1 MRTKEIRLFERLRS
15 LLVLII
21 LSLSMMPLVAQED
34 ADEEEETTSDSESTV
49 YQADPSDIEEVT
61 VLGRYISGA
70 VNVVRERIEKD
81 TPIDLLDAASISR
94 VGDSN
99 AAAALR
105 RLPGLTLVEDKFVYV
120 RGLGERYSSM
130 QLNGAV
136 VPSPDITRNV
146 LPLDI
151 FPADLIA
158 SLAVH
163 KGFVPELGAAFGG
176 GNVDIRTRKIPTAF
190 TFNLGFKTGWNT
202 SGSDGMS
209 YAGGTEDDWGVDD
222 GTRELSRHIQRAIE
236 TYRGNFAPLNIS
248 RTVINGTLPLNID
261 EARTIN
267 RSLGTFLNRN
277 VDLNSKNLPNDVEAD
292 IVAANR
298 IYLTDQWDVGFLVL
312 GSYSNDWRLK
322 ERVNRRFANP
332 ETDFSETSRTV
343 NEVDVT
349 ASLSIGTE
357 WREDH
362 KLEFMGLLIRN
373 TEDDATSTRT
383 CVQGQF
389 NDCLDSGSPVQGRI
403 YGVRFEERELK
414 LLQFNGSHSIGAN
427 TIEMLPNYLRFL
439 ERFEFAEISWYYT
452 DATAT
457 TGIPNEVRISGQ
469 ESLTSPAGSVNEYR
483 VRATGSAADFRFSE
497 LEDRS
502 ESYGYDIVVPFIG
515 TNYDMNVSGGWDYTR
530 KVRNYKQTSL
540 GLGSTHANF
549 RSVSAGRPSEVF
561 SDDNLL
567 NPDLNINLL
576 LGVGEFGSESYIAVH
591 VVDAGYGKIDI
602 MFHDIWRFSGGLR
615 KELFTQF
622 SLPIDYLDFDG
633 NRLGFDTQDDIDDF
647 MQTILQTDEW
657 FPSFNATRTFVNLWA
672 TEQVQFR
679 VNISQTVARPDIRE
693 TSASTY
699 IDPITEAR
707 VRGNPNLQVSHLNNF
722 DLRLELF
729 WFNGD
734 NFTTSFFYKDID
746 QPIETVQ
753 GGATEDNI
761 RFNFVNA
768 ESAFVYGIEVEWL
781 KSLSFLRDRI
791 GRWTELFFVS
801 GNVTLSDSEISIPTG
816 AGVGNLTNEI
826 RRMTQQSNWVVN
838 WQLGFDSSDTKHA
851 ATLVY
856 NAFGERVYFAG
867 IDGLPDGFEQP
878 FHSLDFVYSWYFNNN
893 LTLKARVKNLLDSPV
908 EVRQGSVSIIEQSI
922 GTTVLFN
929 ASLDF

>member
-1 MRTKEIRLFERLRS
+1 MKKTQVLSIARSCKVLVIVS
-15 LLVLII
+15 LLVSTT
-21 LSLSMMPLVAQED
+21 SLSAQD
-34 ADEEEETTSDSESTV
+34 ADEDASQEPEEEV
-49 YQADPSDIEEVT
+49 HQANPSAIEEVK

-70 VNVVRERIEKD
+70 VDVIRERIERD
-81 TPIDLLDAASISR
+81 TPVDLLDAESISR
-94 VGDSN
+94 VGDSD

-176 GNVDIRTRKIPTAF
+176 GNVDIRTRKIPIDF

-202 SGSDGMS
+202 AGTAGLS
-209 YAGGTEDDWGVDD
+209 YTGGNEDDWGVDD
-222 GTRELSRHIQRAIE
+222 GTRELSLNIRRAIE

-248 RTVINGTLPLNID
+248 RTVINGVLPLNID
-261 EARTIN
+261 EARSIN
-267 RSLGTFLNRN
+267 RSLATFLNRN
-277 VDLNSKNLPNDVEAD
+277 VDLTSKQLPNDIETDV
-292 IVAANR
+292 VAANR
-298 IYLTDQWDVGFLVL
+298 IHLTDNWEVGFLAM

-332 ETDFSETSRTV
+332 DTDYSETARTV

-349 ASLSIGTE
+349 ASISLGAE
-357 WREDH
+357 FLNDH
-362 KLEFMGLLIRN
+362 KLELMSLLIRN
-373 TEDDATSTRT
+373 TEDDASSTRT

-389 NDCLDSGSPVQGRI
+389 NDCLDVGSPVQGRI
-403 YGVRFEERELK
+403 LGVRFEERELK
-414 LLQFNGSHSIGAN
+414 LLQFSGSHTFGAD
-427 TIEMLPNYLRFL
+427 TIAMLPTKLLFL
-439 ERFEFAEISWYYT
+439 DRFEYAEVTWYYT
-452 DATAT
+452 DATAST
-457 TGIPNEVRISGQ
+457 SIPNEVRISGQ
-469 ESLTSPAGSVNEYR
+469 ESLTGPNGSVNQYR
-483 VRATGSAADFRFSE
+483 VRATGSAADFRFSD
-497 LEDRS
+497 LKDLS
-502 ESYGYDIVVPFIG
+502 ESYGYDIVVPITG
-515 TNYDMNVSGGWDYTR
+515 TNYDMEISGGWDYAR

-549 RSVSAGRPSEVF
+549 RDVSAGTPSEVF
-561 SDDNLL
+561 SDDNIL
-567 NPDLNINLL
+567 NPELDINLL

-591 VVDAGYGKIDI
+591 VVDAGYGKID
-602 MFHDIWRFSGGLR
+602 FLYQDRWRFSGGLR

-622 SLPIDYLDFDG
+622 SLPIDYLNFDG
-633 NRLGFDTQDDIDDF
+633 NRLGLDTQDDIDEF
-647 MQTILQTDEW
+647 VATILQTDEW
-657 FPSFNATRTFVNLWA
+657 FPSFNVTRTFPNLWT

-679 VNISQTVARPDIRE
+679 FSVSQTVARPDIRE

-707 VRGNPNLQVSHLNNF
+707 VRGNPKLQVSHLNNF

-729 WFNGD
+729 WYNGD
-734 NFTTSFFYKDID
+734 NFTTSFFYKDVD
-746 QPIETVQ
+746 KPIETVQ

-768 ESAFVYGIEVEWL
+768 ESAFVYGVEVEWL
-781 KSLSFLRDRI
+781 KSMGFLRDRI
-791 GRWTELFFVS
+791 GGWTDLFFIA
-801 GNVTLSDSEISIPTG
+801 GNMTLSDSEISIPTG
-816 AGVGNLTNEI
+816 AGVGNLTNET

-838 WQLGFDSSDTKHA
+838 WQLGYDSDNSKHA
-851 ATLVY
+851 TTLVY

-878 FHSLDFVYSWYFNNN
+878 FHSLDFVYSWYPNNN
-893 LTLKARVKNLLDSPV
+893 LTLKGRVKNLLNSQV
-908 EVRQGSVSIIEQSI
+908 EVKQGSASIIEQSI
-922 GTTVLFN
+922 GTTVLMKVTLEF
-929 ASLDF
+929 

>member
-1 MRTKEIRLFERLRS
+1 MRTKQYQLFARLRGG
-15 LLVLII
+15 LVVIVLVL
-21 LSLSMMPLVAQED
+21 SVAGLYAQDET
-34 ADEEEETTSDSESTV
+34 EEEGSTTDAEGTV
-49 YQADPSDIEEVT
+49 YQAVPADIEEVT

-70 VNVVRERIEKD
+70 VNVIRERLDRD
-81 TPIDLLDAASISR
+81 TPVDLLDAESISR

-176 GNVDIRTRKIPTAF
+176 GNVDIRTRKIPTEF
-190 TFNLGFKTGWNT
+190 TFNIGFKTGWNT
-202 SGSDGMS
+202 AGTDGLS
-209 YAGGTEDDWGVDD
+209 YAGGNQDDWGLDD
-222 GTRELSRHIQRAIE
+222 GSRELSFNIQKAIE

-248 RTVINGTLPLNID
+248 RTVVNGVLPPDID
-261 EARTIN
+261 EARAIN

-277 VDLNSKNLPNDVEAD
+277 VDLNSKHLPNDVEAD

-298 IYLTDQWDVGFLVL
+298 IYLTDRWDVGFLAM

-332 ETDFSETSRTV
+332 DTDFSETARTV

-349 ASLSIGTE
+349 GSISLGTE
-357 WREDH
+357 FLNDH

-373 TEDDATSTRT
+373 TENDASSART

-389 NDCLDSGSPVQGRI
+389 NDCFDTGSPVQGRI
-403 YGVRFEERELK
+403 FAVRFEERELK
-414 LLQFNGSHSIGAN
+414 LLQFNGSHMFNAD
-427 TIEMLPNYLRFL
+427 TIALLPKRLRFL
-439 ERFEFAEISWYYT
+439 DRFEFAEVTWYYT

-457 TGIPNEVRISGQ
+457 TSIPNEVRVSGQ
-469 ESLTSPAGSVNEYR
+469 ESLTGPNGSVNEYR
-483 VRATGSAADFRFSE
+483 VRATGSAADFRFSD

-502 ESYGYDIVVPFIG
+502 ESYGYDIVVPFTG
-515 TNYDMNVSGGWDYTR
+515 TNYDMEISGGWDYTR

-549 RSVSAGRPSEVF
+549 RNVSAGTPSEVF
-561 SDDNLL
+561 SNDNIL
-567 NPDLNINLL
+567 NPNLDINVL

-591 VVDAGYGKIDI
+591 VVDGGYGKID
-602 MFHDIWRFSGGLR
+602 FLYQDKWRFSGGLR

-622 SLPIDYLDFDG
+622 SLPIDYLNFEG
-633 NRLGFDTQDDIDDF
+633 NRLGFDTQEDVDDF
-647 MQTILQTDEW
+647 VATILQTDEW
-657 FPSFNATRTFVNLWA
+657 FPALNLTRTFPNLWY

-679 VNISQTVARPDIRE
+679 LSMSQTIARPDIRE

-707 VRGNPNLQVSHLNNF
+707 IRGNPNLQVSHLNNL
-722 DLRLELF
+722 DLRVELF
-729 WFNGD
+729 WYNGD
-734 NFTTSFFYKDID
+734 NFTTSFFYKDVD
-746 QPIETVQ
+746 KPIETVQ

-768 ESAFVYGIEVEWL
+768 QSAFVYGVEVEWL
-781 KSLSFLRDRI
+781 KSLGFLRDRI
-791 GRWTELFFVS
+791 GSWTDLFFIS
-801 GNVTLSDSEISIPTG
+801 GNVTISDSEISIPTG
-816 AGVGNLTNEI
+816 AGVGNLTNEV
-826 RRMTQQSNWVVN
+826 RRMTQQSNWVLN
-838 WQLGFDSSDTKHA
+838 WQIGFDSDNTKHA

-867 IDGLPDGFEQP
+867 IDGLPDGMEQP
-878 FHSLDFVYSWYFNNN
+878 FHSLDFVYSWYPSNN
-893 LTLKARVKNLLDSPV
+893 LTLKGRVKNLLESQI
-908 EVRQGSVSIIEQSI
+908 EVKQGGVPIIEQSI
-922 GTTVLFN
+922 GTTVLIN
-929 ASLDF
+929 ASLDL